1 MPLIDI
7 IIPTY
12 NRALVLKRAI
22 DSVLNQSF
30 RDFHLIIV
38 DDGSTDH
45 TQEILSEYEYNPQL
59 TLLKKSNAGVSSAR
73 NFGVAN
79 SSASWIAFLDS
90 DDEWLPL
97 KLQKAVDFI
106 KGSPTTEF
114 IHTDE
119 IWIRHGVRVNPPLKY
134 KKHQENLFER
144 SLEFCIISPST
155 SLMTRALFDKYGP
168 FNESYPVCE
177 DYDLW
182 NKILAFENIGYLPDQ
197 LTKKYGGHEDQLSTR
212 YVAMDYW
219 RFCSLCELYSDPRLT
234 SIQQE
239 QIKKALIVKADFLKK
254 GLTKYPDPS
263 RLKEINFKL
272 SNLLK

>member
-1 MPLIDI
+1 MPFIDI
-7 IIPTY
+7 IIPTH
-12 NRALVLKRAI
+12 NRATLLKRAI

-30 RDFHLIIV
+30 SDFHLIVV

-45 TQEILSEYEYNPQL
+45 TQEILGEYQQHSQV
-59 TLLKKSNAGVSSAR
+59 TLLEKLNSGVSSAR
-73 NFGVAN
+73 NFGVAH

-106 KGSPTTEF
+106 KVHPSIEF

-119 IWIRHGVRVNPPLKY
+119 TWIRNGVRVNPPLKY
-134 KKHQENLFER
+134 KKDQENLFER

-182 NKILAFENIGYLPDQ
+182 NKILAFDNIGYLPDQ

-234 SIQQE
+234 SIQRE
-239 QIKKALIVKADFLKK
+239 QIRTALIVKADFLKK
-254 GLTKYPDPS
+254 GLTKYPDPG
-263 RLKEINFKL
+263 RLEEINFKL

>member
-38 DDGSTDH
+38 DDGSSDH
-45 TQEILSEYEYNPQL
+45 TQEILSEYGHNPQL

-73 NFGVAN
+73 NFGIEH
-79 SSASWIAFLDS
+79 SSAPWIAFLDS
-90 DDEWLPL
+90 DDEWLPQ
-97 KLQKAVDFI
+97 KLQMAQIHIKAH
-106 KGSPTTEF
+106 PTIEF

-119 IWIRHGVRVNPPLKY
+119 IWIRNGVRVNPPLKY
-134 KKHQENLFER
+134 KKDQENLFER

-155 SLMTRALFDKYGP
+155 TLMTRALFDKYGP

-182 NKILAFENIGYLPDQ
+182 NKILALEKIGYLPDQ

-219 RFCSLCELYSDPRLT
+219 RFCSLCELYQFNGPS
-234 SIQQE
+234 SSQKE
-239 QIKKALIVKADFLKK
+239 QIKSMIMIKANFLKK
-254 GLTKYPDPS
+254 GLLKYPDPQ
-263 RLKEINFKL
+263 RLGEINSKL